1 MQPELSRARVGA
13 PRRIATISVH
23 TSPLDQ
29 PGTGDAG
36 GLNVYV
42 VEVARQLAR
51 RGIEVEIFT
60 RAVCRDTP
68 PVLELAPGVL
78 VRNLVA
84 GPFEELDKNSLPG
97 QICPFT
103 FGVLRTEADFAPGR
117 YDLVHAHYWLSGQ
130 VGAVAAE
137 RWGVP
142 LVQSMHTL
150 GKVKNLA
157 LARGDCAEPAVRIR
171 GEGEVVAAADR
182 LVANTEDEA
191 RQLIELYGATPWR
204 VETVSPGVDLSV
216 FRPSASVADVRR
228 RLGLAPDAI
237 VLVFAGRI
245 QPLKGPDVVL
255 RAAASLLRL
264 APELAER
271 LVVVFVGGPSGSE
284 VGAPGRLDGLA
295 GELGVA
301 GRVRFEPPCPH
312 RDLAD
317 WYRAATLVLV
327 PSHSESFGLVA
338 LEAQACG
345 TPVAAAAV
353 GGLRTAVRDGFSGVL
368 VDGHDPE
375 VWASVLRD
383 LVVSPRWLASLS
395 RGALAHASGFGWPAT
410 ADRLIEVYTR
420 AMASAG
426 SVGAA
431 GAGRGA
437 GVKRAGEVGGE
448 SPAAGVEA
456 ALRSLELGFEQPRP
470 GAFLVKLEGQHKL
483 ATMTWLVVGE
493 HSLGVEAFFCRQPD
507 ENHEAF
513 YRFLL
518 ERNGRMYGVHF
529 TLDQTGDVYLTGRLP
544 LSSVSADDIDRLLGC
559 VLSYSDENFDA
570 ALELG
575 FGSAIRREWA
585 WRVKRGESLANLQ
598 AFARFADPDR
608 GPE

>member
-1 MQPELSRARVGA
+1 MDVQPELSRAPGRGA

-68 PVLELAPGVL
+68 PVLEIEPGVL

-157 LARGDCAEPAVRIR
+157 LASGDCAEPAVRIR
-171 GEGEVVAAADR
+171 GEDEVVAAADR
-182 LVANTEDEA
+182 LVANTADEA
-191 RQLIELYGATPWR
+191 RQLIELYGASPRR
-204 VETVSPGVDLSV
+204 VATVNPGADLSL
-216 FRPSASVADVRR
+216 FRPVPDTAAVRR
-228 RLGLAPDAI
+228 RLGLPPDAL

-245 QPLKGPDVVL
+245 QPLKGPDVAL

-264 APELAER
+264 SPALAER

-284 VGAPGRLDGLA
+284 VGAPGRLSALA
-295 GELGVA
+295 ASLGIS
-301 GRVRFEPPCPH
+301 RYVRFEPPCTQ
-312 RDLAD
+312 RELAD
-317 WYRAATLVLV
+317 WYRAATMVLV

-345 TPVAAAAV
+345 TPVVAAAV

-375 VWASVLRD
+375 TWARVLAG
-383 LVVSPRWLASLS
+383 LASSPVRLAELS
-395 RGALAHASGFGWPAT
+395 RGAVAHASGFGWPAT
-410 ADRLIEVYTR
+410 ADRLVEVYTG
-420 AMASAG
+420 AMASMG
-426 SVGAA
+426 SAV
-431 GAGRGA
+431 AGR
-437 GVKRAGEVGGE
+437 VRA
-448 SPAAGVEA
+448 
-456 ALRSLELGFEQPRP
+456 
-470 GAFLVKLEGQHKL
+470 
-483 ATMTWLVVGE
+483 
-493 HSLGVEAFFCRQPD
+493 
-507 ENHEAF
+507 
-513 YRFLL
+513 
-518 ERNGRMYGVHF
+518 
-529 TLDQTGDVYLTGRLP
+529 
-544 LSSVSADDIDRLLGC
+544 
-559 VLSYSDENFDA
+559 
-570 ALELG
+570 
-575 FGSAIRREWA
+575 
-585 WRVKRGESLANLQ
+585 
-598 AFARFADPDR
+598 
-608 GPE
+608 

>member
-1 MQPELSRARVGA
+1 MDVPVLSRARNRGA

-60 RAVCRDTP
+60 RAVCPDIP
-68 PVLELAPGVL
+68 DEVELAPGVL
-78 VRNLVA
+78 VRHVIA

-103 FGVLRTEADFAPGR
+103 FGVLRTEAEFAPGR

-130 VGAVAAE
+130 VGAAAAE

-157 LARGDCAEPAVRIR
+157 LASGDCAEPAVRIR

-182 LVANTEDEA
+182 LVANTPDEA
-191 RQLIELYGATPWR
+191 RQLIELYGATPGR

-216 FRPSASVADVRR
+216 FRPGSVPAVRR
-228 RLGLAPDAI
+228 RLGLPADAV

-255 RAAASLLRL
+255 HAAASLLRL
-264 APELAER
+264 APALADR
-271 LVVVFVGGPSGSE
+271 LVVVFVGGPSGTE

-295 GELGVA
+295 SSLGLSD
-301 GRVRFEPPCPH
+301 RVRFEPPCPQ
-312 RDLAD
+312 RELAD
-317 WYRAATLVLV
+317 WYRAATVVVV

-345 TPVAAAAV
+345 TPVVAAAV
-353 GGLRTAVRDGFSGVL
+353 GGLRTAVRDGYSGLL
-368 VDGHDPE
+368 VDGHDPG
-375 VWASVLRD
+375 VWARVLDD
-383 LVVSPRWLASLS
+383 LVLSPGLLSELS

-410 ADRLIEVYTR
+410 ADRLVEVYTG
-420 AMASAG
+420 AMEAMGSSAATA
-426 SVGAA
+426 VGA
-431 GAGRGA
+431 
-437 GVKRAGEVGGE
+437 
-448 SPAAGVEA
+448 
-456 ALRSLELGFEQPRP
+456 
-470 GAFLVKLEGQHKL
+470 
-483 ATMTWLVVGE
+483 
-493 HSLGVEAFFCRQPD
+493 
-507 ENHEAF
+507 
-513 YRFLL
+513 
-518 ERNGRMYGVHF
+518 
-529 TLDQTGDVYLTGRLP
+529 
-544 LSSVSADDIDRLLGC
+544 
-559 VLSYSDENFDA
+559 
-570 ALELG
+570 
-575 FGSAIRREWA
+575 
-585 WRVKRGESLANLQ
+585 
-598 AFARFADPDR
+598 
-608 GPE
+608 

>member
-1 MQPELSRARVGA
+1 MDVPRLSRARDPGA

-36 GLNVYV
+36 GLNVYM

-51 RGIEVEIFT
+51 RGVEVEIFT

-68 PVLELAPGVL
+68 PVVELAPGVL
-78 VRNLVA
+78 VRNMVA

-97 QICPFT
+97 QICSFT
-103 FGVLRTEADFAPGR
+103 FGVLRAEADFAPGR

-130 VGAVAAE
+130 VGAVAAS
-137 RWGVP
+137 RWRVP

-157 LARGDCAEPAVRIR
+157 LASGDYAEPEVRIR

-182 LVANTEDEA
+182 LVANTPAEA
-191 RQLIELYGATPWR
+191 RQLIELYGAAPR
-204 VETVSPGVDLSV
+204 QVETVSPGVDLSV
-216 FRPSASVADVRR
+216 FRPSSVADARR
-228 RLGLAPDAI
+228 RLGLPQDAV

-255 RAAASLLRL
+255 HATASLLRL
-264 APELAER
+264 APELARR

-295 GELGVA
+295 GDLGVA
-301 GRVRFEPPCPH
+301 GSVRFEPPCPH
-312 RDLAD
+312 AELAD

-375 VWASVLRD
+375 VWARVLAG
-383 LVVSPRWLASLS
+383 LIGSPARLAELS

-410 ADRLIEVYTR
+410 ADRLIEVYTG
-420 AMASAG
+420 AMASSGSADSVG
-426 SVGAA
+426 SVGPPA
-431 GAGRGA
+431 
-437 GVKRAGEVGGE
+437 VVRA
-448 SPAAGVEA
+448 
-456 ALRSLELGFEQPRP
+456 
-470 GAFLVKLEGQHKL
+470 
-483 ATMTWLVVGE
+483 
-493 HSLGVEAFFCRQPD
+493 
-507 ENHEAF
+507 
-513 YRFLL
+513 
-518 ERNGRMYGVHF
+518 
-529 TLDQTGDVYLTGRLP
+529 
-544 LSSVSADDIDRLLGC
+544 
-559 VLSYSDENFDA
+559 
-570 ALELG
+570 
-575 FGSAIRREWA
+575 
-585 WRVKRGESLANLQ
+585 
-598 AFARFADPDR
+598 
-608 GPE
+608 

>member
-1 MQPELSRARVGA
+1 MQPELSRARGGGA

-78 VRNLVA
+78 VRSLVA
-84 GPFEELDKNSLPG
+84 GPFEELGKNSLPG

-157 LARGDCAEPAVRIR
+157 LASGDCAEPAVRIR

-191 RQLIELYGATPWR
+191 RQLVELYGATASR
-204 VETVSPGVDLSV
+204 VKTVSPGVDLSV
-216 FRPSASVADVRR
+216 FRPGASAASVADVRR
-228 RLGLAPDAI
+228 RLGLAADAI

-301 GRVRFEPPCPH
+301 GRVRFEPPCPQ

-353 GGLRTAVRDGFSGVL
+353 GGLRTAVRDGVSGVL
-368 VDGHDPE
+368 VDGHDPS

-395 RGALAHASGFGWPAT
+395 WGAVAHASGFGWPAT
-410 ADRLIEVYTR
+410 ADRLIEVYTG

-426 SVGAA
+426 SVNAGSVEAGSLGAA
-431 GAGRGA
+431 VLRA
-437 GVKRAGEVGGE
+437 GVR
-448 SPAAGVEA
+448 
-456 ALRSLELGFEQPRP
+456 
-470 GAFLVKLEGQHKL
+470 
-483 ATMTWLVVGE
+483 T
-493 HSLGVEAFFCRQPD
+493 
-507 ENHEAF
+507 
-513 YRFLL
+513 
-518 ERNGRMYGVHF
+518 
-529 TLDQTGDVYLTGRLP
+529 
-544 LSSVSADDIDRLLGC
+544 
-559 VLSYSDENFDA
+559 
-570 ALELG
+570 
-575 FGSAIRREWA
+575 
-585 WRVKRGESLANLQ
+585 
-598 AFARFADPDR
+598 
-608 GPE
+608 

>member
-1 MQPELSRARVGA
+1 VQPELSRARGGGA

-78 VRNLVA
+78 VRSLVA

-157 LARGDCAEPAVRIR
+157 LASGDCAEPAVRIR

-191 RQLIELYGATPWR
+191 RQLVELYGATPGQ
-204 VETVSPGVDLSV
+204 VKTVSPGVDLSV
-216 FRPSASVADVRR
+216 FRPGASGASVASVADIRR
-228 RLGLAPDAI
+228 RLGLAADAI

-295 GELGVA
+295 GELGLA
-301 GRVRFEPPCPH
+301 DRVRFEPPCPH

-353 GGLRTAVRDGFSGVL
+353 GGLRTAVRDGVSGVL
-368 VDGHDPE
+368 VDGHDPS

-395 RGALAHASGFGWPAT
+395 RGAVAHASGFGWPAT
-410 ADRLIEVYTR
+410 ADRLIEVYTG

-426 SVGAA
+426 SVNAGSVEAGSLGAA
-431 GAGRGA
+431 VLRA
-437 GVKRAGEVGGE
+437 GVRA
-448 SPAAGVEA
+448 
-456 ALRSLELGFEQPRP
+456 
-470 GAFLVKLEGQHKL
+470 
-483 ATMTWLVVGE
+483 
-493 HSLGVEAFFCRQPD
+493 
-507 ENHEAF
+507 
-513 YRFLL
+513 
-518 ERNGRMYGVHF
+518 
-529 TLDQTGDVYLTGRLP
+529 
-544 LSSVSADDIDRLLGC
+544 
-559 VLSYSDENFDA
+559 
-570 ALELG
+570 
-575 FGSAIRREWA
+575 
-585 WRVKRGESLANLQ
+585 
-598 AFARFADPDR
+598 
-608 GPE
+608 

>member
-1 MQPELSRARVGA
+1 MDVQPELSRARDRGA

-42 VEVARQLAR
+42 VEAARQLAR
-51 RGIEVEIFT
+51 RGVEVEIFT

-68 PVLELAPGVL
+68 PVVELAPGVL
-78 VRNLVA
+78 VRNMVA

-130 VGAVAAE
+130 VAAVAAS
-137 RWGVP
+137 RWCVP

-157 LARGDCAEPAVRIR
+157 LASGDCAEPEVRIR
-171 GEGEVVAAADR
+171 GEAEVVAAADR
-182 LVANTEDEA
+182 LVANTPDEA
-191 RQLIELYGATPWR
+191 RQLIELYGATPR
-204 VETVSPGVDLSV
+204 QVETVSPGVDLSV
-216 FRPSASVADVRR
+216 FRPSSALDARR
-228 RLGLAPDAI
+228 RLGLPQDAV

-255 RAAASLLRL
+255 HAAASLLRL
-264 APELAER
+264 VPALADR

-295 GELGVA
+295 CDLGVA
-301 GRVRFEPPCPH
+301 GSVRFEPPCPH
-312 RDLAD
+312 PELAD

-345 TPVAAAAV
+345 TPVVAAAV

-375 VWASVLRD
+375 VWARVLAG
-383 LVVSPRWLASLS
+383 LVGSPARLAELS
-395 RGALAHASGFGWPAT
+395 RGALAHASRFGWPAT
-410 ADRLIEVYTR
+410 ADRLIEVYTGV
-420 AMASAG
+420 MASAG
-426 SVGAA
+426 SVGSI
-431 GAGRGA
+431 GSIGSIGS
-437 GVKRAGEVGGE
+437 VGSVGSVG
-448 SPAAGVEA
+448 SPA
-456 ALRSLELGFEQPRP
+456 
-470 GAFLVKLEGQHKL
+470 
-483 ATMTWLVVGE
+483 VVR
-493 HSLGVEAFFCRQPD
+493 A
-507 ENHEAF
+507 
-513 YRFLL
+513 
-518 ERNGRMYGVHF
+518 
-529 TLDQTGDVYLTGRLP
+529 
-544 LSSVSADDIDRLLGC
+544 
-559 VLSYSDENFDA
+559 
-570 ALELG
+570 
-575 FGSAIRREWA
+575 
-585 WRVKRGESLANLQ
+585 
-598 AFARFADPDR
+598 
-608 GPE
+608 